1 MGLTEMVTL
10 STFGLGWG
18 DPVKVRVAIPEFFL

>member
-1 MGLTEMVTL
+1 MAVLIIYILYNAL

-18 DPVKVRVAIPEFFL
+18 S